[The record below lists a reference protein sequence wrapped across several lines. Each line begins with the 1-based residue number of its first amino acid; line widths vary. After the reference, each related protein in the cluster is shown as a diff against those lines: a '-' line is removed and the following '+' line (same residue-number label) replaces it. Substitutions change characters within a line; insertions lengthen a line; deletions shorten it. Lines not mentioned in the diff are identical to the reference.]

1 MRYVLESL
9 LCNPKFRFQELSGWV
24 RVKFNLNTQKIDTG
38 LNLPVVSK
46 WIKQSKML
54 ISQKFKLQDDN
65 AGCGTAKNALS
76 GCRKEHQAQKIKV
89 VSL

>member
-24 RVKFNLNTQKIDTG
+24 IVKFNLNTQKIDTG

-46 WIKQSKML
+46 WKKQSKML

-65 AGCGTAKNALS
+65 AGCGTSKNALS
-76 GCRKEHQAQKIKV
+76 GCRKEHQA
-89 VSL
+89 